1 MLKIPYFILAFGIA
15 GIILEDNPVL
25 YLCMFLALGGEYENN
40 LFYHL
45 ERQRGVRTHYHS
57 QDNSYKERFYRTL
70 LFMLRALPEEQITL
84 RDHLK
89 EVVYAYNCT
98 RNDSTGF
105 SLFYLVFGKNHQFP
119 TDILFGLK
127 LSEGYSTYQESVK
140 RWRGAMREAY
150 EKASIH
156 SRKNAGLS
164 KVQYDKNVRHTPL
177 NEEDRVLVRNLT
189 EPGGP
194 GKLPNY
200 SLQLKTFGNADEDTP
215 SLLTPH
221 QFEESFE
228 SPIATLKGT
237 MRMHR

>member
-1 MLKIPYFILAFGIA
+1 M
-15 GIILEDNPVL
+15 L

-40 LFYHL
+40 LFYYL
-45 ERQRGVRTHYHS
+45 ETQRGVRTHYHS
-57 QDNSYKERFYRTL
+57 QDNGYKKRFYCTL
-70 LFMLRALPEEQITL
+70 LFMLRALPEKQITL
-84 RDHLK
+84 RDYLK

-105 SLFYLVFGKNHQFP
+105 SLFYLVFGKNPQFP

-127 LSEGYSTYQESVK
+127 LPEGYSTYQECVK
-140 RWRGAMREAY
+140 RWRGAMREAC

-164 KVQYDKNVRHTPL
+164 KVQYDKKVRHTLL

-194 GKLPNY
+194 GKFPNY

-215 SLLTPH
+215 SLQTPH
-221 QFEESFE
+221 QFVERFE
-228 SPIATLKGT
+228 STSATLSDTK
-237 MRMHR
+237 RMHR